1 MSIAVARGMRTSLD
15 CLPCFARQAV
25 DLVRAATDN
34 PEDQERLAR
43 KLLLALTQM
52 DWESPAPV
60 LAQSLQALIRPLLSE
75 EDPYRE
81 AKEAFNRL
89 ALAAYPAARARIRE
103 SPRPFE
109 TALRL
114 AAAGNIVDL
123 GARSDLKPEDLHAAL
138 EASLTQ
144 DLKGDAEELRK
155 AIDEAE
161 RILYIADNTGEIVF
175 DKLLL
180 ELLPR
185 EKITLAVRGGAVL
198 NDATLEDAERVGLTE
213 IVDVID
219 NGSDAP
225 GSVLADC
232 GGEFLRRFG
241 EADVVIAKGQG
252 NFETLAGSDPR
263 IFFLLKVK
271 CGVISRQ
278 LGYPVGDLVLHRSPA
293 AVPPVSV

>member
-60 LAQSLQALIRPLLSE
+60 LAQRLQALIRPLLSE

-89 ALAAYPAARARIRE
+89 ALAAYPEARARIRE

-144 DLKGDAEELRK
+144 DLKGDVEELRK

-219 NGSDAP
+219 NGSDVP
-225 GSVLADC
+225 GIVLADC
-232 GGEFLRRFG
+232 GGEFLRRFT

-252 NFETLAGSDPR
+252 NFETLVGSDSR

-271 CGVISRQ
+271 CEVVSRQ
-278 LGYPVGDLVLHRSPA
+278 LGCPVGDLVLHRSPA
-293 AVPPVSV
+293 ATPAVSA